1 MLQGELPDGHWNPN
15 PKIEAAVSPCTFE
28 IWASFLTE
36 MSAATVAE
44 PFLLSSYPDAAPHRK
59 LWSAPVYASLPS
71 TSDADPFVTVAV
83 HGDGIHV
90 LDVRTALSLL
100 RTG

>member
-1 MLQGELPDGHWNPN
+1 MGL
-15 PKIEAAVSPCTFE
+15 
-28 IWASFLTE
+28 FLTE
-36 MSAATVAE
+36 MSAATIAE
-44 PFLLSSYPDAAPHRK
+44 PFLLSSYPDSAPHRK
-59 LWSAPVYASLPS
+59 LASVPVCASLPS

-90 LDVRTALSLL
+90 LDVRTALSPL